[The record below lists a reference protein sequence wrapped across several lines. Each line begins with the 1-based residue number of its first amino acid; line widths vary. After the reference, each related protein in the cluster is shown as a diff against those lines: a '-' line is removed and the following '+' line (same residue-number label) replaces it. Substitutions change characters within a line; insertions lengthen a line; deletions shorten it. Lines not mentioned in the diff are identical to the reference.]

1 MASVSLPAR
10 SSIAR
15 SSVLNLLGAGAPL
28 VVALFAI
35 PVLAG
40 TLGADRFGVLNLA
53 WVVLGYFSLFDLGLG
68 RAMTKLVAEKL
79 GLGEDAAVP
88 GLVWNSFM
96 LMVAFGVL
104 GSIVAV
110 AITPWLV
117 GDALKIPPA
126 LQPESL
132 PSFYL
137 LAAAIPVVTSG
148 AGLRGLLE
156 AKQRFDLIN
165 LVRIPHGA
173 FSFLAPMAV
182 LPFSHSM
189 LPIVAVLVL
198 GQMLAW
204 GVYLLL
210 CFRILPELRKAPV
223 LQLSAARPLL
233 RFGTW
238 MSVSNIIS
246 PLMVTLDRFVIG
258 AMISVSAVAYY
269 GVAYQTVTKLWI
281 IPGALTG
288 VLFPAFAAVLVQDDE
303 RAAGLLRKSVKTTF
317 LLLFPII
324 LTIVALGHE
333 GLNVWLGPEYAQHS
347 TKVLQWLAIGVFLNC
362 LAQIPFALIQAAG
375 RPDLTAKFH
384 LIELPL
390 YLLALW
396 LLIRTSGIDGAA
408 MAWTMRCGLDAVLL
422 FVSVR
427 QFFRTDAF
435 SASRFALVTI
445 AALAIIAAGTLPMA
459 TWTKL
464 FLLAVIIPLFVLMG
478 WHRVLSSEDRSR
490 ILVLVANRRSAAKHR
505 AKEYPL

>member
-1 MASVSLPAR
+1 MAPASLPAR
-10 SSIAR
+10 STIAR
-15 SSVLNLLGAGAPL
+15 SSILNLLGAGAPL
-28 VVALFAI
+28 LVALFAI

-53 WVVLGYFSLFDLGLG
+53 WVILGYFSLFDLGLG

-79 GLGEDAAVP
+79 GLGEEERIPA
-88 GLVWNSFM
+88 LVWNSLLLM
-96 LMVAFGVL
+96 LVFGLV
-104 GSIVAV
+104 GSIVAL
-110 AITPWLV
+110 AISPWLV
-117 GDALKIPPA
+117 RDALKIPLA
-126 LQPESL
+126 LQSESL

-137 LAAAIPVVTSG
+137 LALSIPVVTSG

-165 LVRIPHGA
+165 MVRIPHGG
-173 FSFLAPMAV
+173 FSFLAPIAV
-182 LPFSHSM
+182 LPFSHS
-189 LPIVAVLVL
+189 LFPIVTVLVA
-198 GQMLAW
+198 GQIIAW
-204 GVYLLL
+204 VVYLLL
-210 CFRILPELRKAPV
+210 CLRVLPELRGYPV
-223 LQLSAARPLL
+223 LTLSAVSPLL

-288 VLFPAFAAVLVQDDE
+288 VLFPAFASVWVQDDE
-303 RAAGLLRKSVKTTF
+303 RAAGLLRKSVKSTF

-324 LTIVALGHE
+324 LVIVTLGHE

-347 TKVLQWLAIGVFLNC
+347 TRVLQWLAIGVFLNC

-375 RPDLTAKFH
+375 RPDLTARFH

-390 YLLALW
+390 YLVALW
-396 LLIRTSGIDGAA
+396 ALIRGFGIDGAA

-422 FVSVR
+422 FVAVR
-427 QFFRTDAF
+427 PFFRIDPF
-435 SASRFALVTI
+435 SAKRFALVAA
-445 AALAIIAAGTLPMA
+445 AALTTMAAGAVVTGRLS
-459 TWTKL
+459 KIV
-464 FLLAVIIPLFVLMG
+464 LLGSIIPLFIILG
-478 WHRVLSSEDRSR
+478 WHRVLTAEDRSR
-490 ILVLVANRRSAAKHR
+490 IAGFIESRKSRIEEGPSVR
-505 AKEYPL
+505 